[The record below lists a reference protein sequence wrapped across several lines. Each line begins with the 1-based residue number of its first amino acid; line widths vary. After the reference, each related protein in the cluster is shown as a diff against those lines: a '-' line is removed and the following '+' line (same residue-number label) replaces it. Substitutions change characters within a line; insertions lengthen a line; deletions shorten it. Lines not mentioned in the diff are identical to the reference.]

1 MPWTRSTNLKGPSML
16 RLARLPAA
24 LSTDSDTSWLTLFT
38 TPLAAQQVLSFSA
51 ELYFSSDANKAGLVT
66 TLTGPDGPEAVI
78 HNLVTGESLTTF
90 RNLTASSYD
99 TPLIGTSSAG
109 SSVLRAHV
117 SGTVENGAT
126 AGDLSLHFRS
136 EVAGRTVTVLR
147 GSWWEVLQH

>member
-51 ELYFSSDANKAGLVT
+51 ELYFSSDANKIGLVT

-109 SSVLRAHV
+109 SSVLRAQV

>member
-109 SSVLRAHV
+109 SSVLRAQV

-136 EVAGRTVTVLR
+136 EVAGRAVTVLR

>member
-24 LSTDSDTSWLTLFT
+24 LSTDSDTSWLTLFS

-66 TLTGPDGPEAVI
+66 TLTGPDGPEAVL

-90 RNLTASSYD
+90 RNLTARSYD

-109 SSVLRAHV
+109 STVLRAQV

-136 EVAGRTVTVLR
+136 EMAGRTVTVLR

>member
-24 LSTDSDTSWLTLFT
+24 LSTDSDASWLTLFT

-51 ELYFSSDANKAGLVT
+51 ELYFFSDANKAGLVT

-109 SSVLRAHV
+109 SSVLRAQV